1 MCSYFISNFLIP
13 YFASSQRLHGG
24 FIYNK
29 LMQKENGEAG
39 KRFCPL
45 NMAVVLEQVSGKD
58 FRNCS
63 LFSLLCCHDPS
74 RANGFALR

>member
-1 MCSYFISNFLIP
+1 MCSYFISYFLIP

-29 LMQKENGEAG
+29 LMQKENREAG

-58 FRNCS
+58 FRKCS
-63 LFSLLCCHDPS
+63 LL
-74 RANGFALR
+74 FAVLS